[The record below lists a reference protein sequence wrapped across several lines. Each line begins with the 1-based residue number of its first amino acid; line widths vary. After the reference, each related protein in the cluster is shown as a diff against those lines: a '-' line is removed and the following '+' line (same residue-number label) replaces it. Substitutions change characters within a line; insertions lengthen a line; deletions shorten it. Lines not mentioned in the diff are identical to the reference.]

1 MFLASHKEGVG
12 SMVMKSAGAG
22 PAFQR
27 NRAKICG
34 AWSPEAEI
42 EWRRP
47 GEKGGC

>member
-12 SMVMKSAGAG
+12 STVMKSAGTG

-34 AWSPEAEI
+34 AWSAEAEI
-42 EWRRP
+42 EWLQP
-47 GEKGGC
+47 GEGGC